1 MTDALLL
8 VGDSQTDQNLYY
20 KTNFLA
26 EGFVYL
32 EMEGQR
38 TIVASSMERGRAAK
52 ESSVPTIRTF
62 DDYGYQ
68 QAMGELKDRNRS
80 FATILARAVQDIG
93 ADRVVVGP
101 RFPLLYGESL
111 RGDGLDVTVE
121 PELLV
126 LQRRQKSEDEIA
138 AIEEAQRAGEAAA
151 ARAVE
156 ILRQCEERGGVLQYE
171 AIPLTSE
178 RLRREMEVT
187 MVRDDMD
194 VSRSPTVAGGPG
206 AAAPHWAGYGPLRAN
221 EAIVMDIV
229 PRSKKTRYY
238 ADMTRTVV
246 RGQPSDQ
253 LQAMYDAVLLGQK
266 AALSEIRAGANGRDV
281 HRVVQEVFREA
292 GFDRAEGG
300 PRYIHSTGHGVGL
313 DIHEPPGLS
322 TLDVELLENEVITV
336 EPGLYDPAIGA
347 VRVEDLVVVTQAG
360 YRNLTHFPKD
370 FVLS

>member
-32 EMEGQR
+32 EMDGQR

-52 ESSVPTIRTF
+52 ESSVLTIRTF

-68 QAMGELKDRNRS
+68 QAMGELKDRNRA
-80 FATILARAVQDIG
+80 FATVLTRAVQDMG

-111 RGDGLDVTVE
+111 RGDGLDVKVDS
-121 PELLV
+121 ELLV

-151 ARAVE
+151 GRAVE
-156 ILRQCEERGGVLQYE
+156 ILRQCEERDGVLQYE
-171 AIPLTSE
+171 GTPLTSE

-187 MVRDDMD
+187 MVREDMD

-206 AAAPHWAGYGPLRAN
+206 AADPHWAGYGPLRAN
-221 EAIVMDIV
+221 QAIVMDIV
-229 PRSKKTRYY
+229 PRSKRARYY

-246 RGQPSDQ
+246 WGQPSDQ
-253 LQAMYDAVLLGQK
+253 LQAMYNAVLRGQE
-266 AALSEIRAGANGRDV
+266 AALREIRAGANGRDV
-281 HRVVQEVFREA
+281 HRAVQQVFRES
-292 GFDRAEGG
+292 GFDRAEDG

-336 EPGLYDPAIGA
+336 EPGLYDPDIGA
-347 VRVEDLVVVTQAG
+347 VRVEDLVVVTKGG
-360 YRNLTHFPKD
+360 YRNLTRFPKD
-370 FVLS
+370 FVVL